1 MLVRTG
7 PGQQLIRKEQVFVA
21 RKSGTRSAKMRGSD
35 LVAERYAKY
44 SLAQSLARKEVRPHI
59 NPLTGCE
66 HLPPRPF
73 TQSHLANLPH
83 L

>member
-35 LVAERYAKY
+35 LVAERYAR
-44 SLAQSLARKEVRPHI
+44 QSLA
-59 NPLTGCE
+59 
-66 HLPPRPF
+66 
-73 TQSHLANLPH
+73 
-83 L
+83 